1 MELKHI
7 VGRTWVAEGSTAL
20 LPVYFLT
27 DRDIVLIDTVY
38 ARLDRT
44 GLAHL
49 IDDNGLCLRG
59 VICSHAHFD
68 HTGNVRYLQQRCGC
82 PAAIQL
88 IEAGISVNTD
98 SYRANYV
105 ALTYGKSRQL
115 FLEECFTADIIIGPE
130 DDHLDM
136 AGARFGIMQLPGHSA
151 GHIGIV
157 TPDGVAY
164 VGDCLIDRDQIAAA
178 KLPTSMFIA
187 KDLESKEYLRTV
199 DAPAY
204 IVAHKQVLTDR
215 AAFNALIDENLA
227 FIHAKERELLDDL
240 TDGMTF
246 SDWIAAFCKR
256 ENVRT
261 HNELKFSIVER
272 NFSNFAAWLTDTGRV
287 TVQREFCA
295 KNTITPA
302 MQGSTPDHPSKNRR
316 SAFGRPAVFLFSY
329 LPQPSLMAASSSVLP
344 VPFSAEME

>member
-7 VGRTWVAEGSTAL
+7 VGRTWVAEGATAL

-27 DRDIVLIDTVY
+27 DRDIVLIDTGY
-38 ARLDRT
+38 AKLDRA
-44 GLAHL
+44 GLTYL

-68 HTGNVRYLQQRCGC
+68 HTGNVRCLQQRCGC

-130 DDHLDM
+130 DDHMDM
-136 AGARFGIMQLPGHSA
+136 AGARFGILQLPGHSA

-157 TPDGVAY
+157 TPDGVVY

-187 KDLESKEYLRTV
+187 KDLDSKAALRAT
-199 DAPAY
+199 DYPAY
-204 IVAHKQVLTDR
+204 ILAHQQVVTDR
-215 AAFNALIDENLA
+215 AELSALIDSNIA
-227 FIHAKERELLDDL
+227 FIHRKERELLDDL

-246 SDWIAAFCKR
+246 SDWIYTFCQR
-256 ENVRT
+256 ENIRT
-261 HNELKFSIVER
+261 RQELKFSIVER
-272 NFSNFAAWLTDTGRV
+272 NFANFTDWLTDTGKVRV
-287 TVQREFCA
+287 ERDFCA
-295 KNTITPA
+295 KRYYH
-302 MQGSTPDHPSKNRR
+302 G
-316 SAFGRPAVFLFSY
+316 
-329 LPQPSLMAASSSVLP
+329 
-344 VPFSAEME
+344 